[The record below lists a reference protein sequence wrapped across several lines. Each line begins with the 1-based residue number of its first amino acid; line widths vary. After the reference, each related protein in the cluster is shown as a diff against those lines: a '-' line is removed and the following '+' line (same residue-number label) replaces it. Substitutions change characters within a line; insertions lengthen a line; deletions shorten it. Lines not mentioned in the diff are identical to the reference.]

1 MQAEDKINR
10 DSMTVAITVWWG
22 GGGGPGLRPAFI
34 SEEHTM
40 TISHSEESESDA
52 PKD

>member
-1 MQAEDKINR
+1 MQAEGL
-10 DSMTVAITVWWG
+10 AP
-22 GGGGPGLRPAFI
+22 GGGGPGLGPAFI